1 LQIGLWR
8 GPADIADEL
17 FSSPKSM
24 INTVG
29 LKLDE
34 AAGIGE
40 PDQWLRENA
49 AGWQDQLVAQQQ
61 HVARSDGIA
70 LKENP
75 RRSFQESL

>member
-1 LQIGLWR
+1 LQIGLWH

-29 LKLDE
+29 FKLDE

-40 PDQWLRENA
+40 PDQWLRENV
-49 AGWQDQLVAQQQ
+49 AGWQD
-61 HVARSDGIA
+61 
-70 LKENP
+70 
-75 RRSFQESL
+75 